1 MIILVVGCLLCA
13 CDKRK
18 TESRNMIAG
27 NTQETKNEKQEV
39 RERWKKGYNLPLE
52 EKEREEAARDCKKM
66 MEKIQSIYKLADKGE
81 ASNVVL
87 QDETILEMQKAVM
100 ETGCP
105 VSVTV
110 AYSDMGNY
118 EKAEQFLADCKKGKS
133 GYVVIY
139 EVRQDGGINRMK
151 FIYDGTDI
159 YVVST
164 SGVWVENDTPGIA
177 YTAYTRI
184 KEWEYT
190 ENGWFCYEL
199 CVPEPPEVSEIMD
212 GSQMIRIKPMT
223 EEQREMSKLCV
234 QDLGYQGNNLL
245 CFDWNLDNLD
255 VLDYNGLY
263 EYLYRMKYGEWFYAE
278 KYKEGIPKDEFESL
292 IMEYIPISEEKL
304 QEYAEFDEKTNMY
317 AWAPLGCGNY
327 SPNFFGTSMPEVV
340 EVKENPDDTVTLTVN
355 AVCDMVICNDA
366 LITHNLTVKFK
377 EDGSFQYLG
386 NEIREEDKINVP
398 EYQYRVKGEI
408 KNGS

>member
-1 MIILVVGCLLCA
+1 
-13 CDKRK
+13 
-18 TESRNMIAG
+18 MIAG

-39 RERWKKGYNLPLE
+39 RERWKKGYDLPLE

-81 ASNVVL
+81 ASNIVL

-139 EVRQDGGINRMK
+139 EIRQDGGINRMK

-164 SGVWVENDTPGIA
+164 SGVWVENDTLGIA

-199 CVPEPPEVSEIMD
+199 CIPEPPEVSEIMD
-212 GSQMIRIKPMT
+212 GSQIIRIKPMT

-263 EYLYRMKYGEWFYAE
+263 EYLYRMKYGERF
-278 KYKEGIPKDEFESL
+278 
-292 IMEYIPISEEKL
+292 
-304 QEYAEFDEKTNMY
+304 YAEFDEKTNMY

-327 SPNFFGTSMPEVV
+327 S
-340 EVKENPDDTVTLTVN
+340 LTFLELL
-355 AVCDMVICNDA
+355 CRRW
-366 LITHNLTVKFK
+366 LK
-377 EDGSFQYLG
+377 
-386 NEIREEDKINVP
+386 
-398 EYQYRVKGEI
+398 
-408 KNGS
+408 